1 MGKVRKRRQ
10 PLIISGKQAKKAIRI
25 GLDKYLQSI
34 GYVSG
39 FHCKDIG
46 IDFTDEE
53 FDAMIQT
60 LKEDK

>member
-1 MGKVRKRRQ
+1 MSKITKNKQ
-10 PLIISGKQAKKAIRI
+10 PLIISGKRARKALKM

-39 FHCKDIG
+39 FHSKDIG